1 MLAYAAAAGPELPEA
16 SDARPKLTIEEKAS
30 SGVLYFEESGGF
42 KPPVGKP
49 LPGSI
54 RQPPPPLPASGSTAP
69 SPPTIAPVAPRA
81 PIAPIPSADKTR
93 MAKPT
98 RPPATLT
105 APVVP
110 TKTALPALPAPSTS
124 SPPVTVADREA
135 DLRSEY
141 EMQLESLFAESTP
154 AAVRALRVDETAG
167 ARVAMYRDTHA
178 AVRLGW
184 LWLEGK
190 DPAKATVWFQRA
202 RAWRAGDEEATRGLA
217 FAMLARRDFAAALAL
232 AGELPP
238 ASPAQVELRREAWIG
253 IGQTE
258 YGSSHHARALDAFER
273 AAAVGEMPRYARL
286 LRAWSRLNI
295 SDKAKANSE
304 FILLYKELQDRESA
318 EGVIASLSSASQPV
332 DHTLASSEPL
342 ATLLR
347 ARLGEAAFRAGR
359 YLEARAFDPSRW
371 RGLGSTNTAA
381 ALATL
386 GKREKTG
393 TTGLGKLVAELL
405 PGAAVST
412 PIGERA
418 SVSLSLDRM
427 RLDAGIRDAG
437 ATLGSAPIGV
447 ALAGSG
453 LPVGTVVTEAALS
466 LRLERDF
473 VIIANVGSGVK
484 SAHGGAD
491 ARAVGSIEISA
502 TPAWGQVGARVFVE
516 PVRESILSWVGMTD
530 PHGGL
535 TWGGVRRSGAEARS
549 LYLGAA
555 PYSFGFH
562 GRIERLDGTQVAGN
576 HRRAI
581 DVSAGR
587 DLGLPGFAY
596 SSLSIAAGTDAYDR
610 NLSQY
615 TIGHGGYFS
624 PQSYRKAGVA
634 FDMMTSEGA
643 RWLVRGRASASRTW
657 KREEATAFFPLAP
670 DGRIYAGSRSNGHEA
685 SGRLSAVV
693 QVSPHVQLGA
703 VFGRGISPQWSGKVT
718 LLEMR
723 VLFEPR
729 RGVVSADLPVARGE

>member
-1 MLAYAAAAGPELPEA
+1 MLAYAAAAGPELPQTN
-16 SDARPKLTIEEKAS
+16 DTRPKLKIEEKAS

-42 KPPVGKP
+42 APPVAKP

-54 RQPPPPLPASGSTAP
+54 RQPPPPLPASGSPKLTP
-69 SPPTIAPVAPRA
+69 SPTIAPLAPRV
-81 PIAPIPSADKTR
+81 PIAPKPPTGKTR
-93 MAKPT
+93 LAKPI
-98 RPPATLT
+98 RPPATLA

-110 TKTALPALPAPSTS
+110 TTTASPALPAPATT
-124 SPPVTVADREA
+124 PTVTIANREA
-135 DLRSEY
+135 EPRREY
-141 EMQLESLFAESTP
+141 EMLLESLFAESTP
-154 AAVRALRVDETAG
+154 AVARALRIDEAAG
-167 ARVAMYRDTHA
+167 SRIAMYRDAQA
-178 AVRLGW
+178 AVRFGW
-184 LWLEGK
+184 LWLEAK
-190 DPAKATVWFQRA
+190 DPAKAAIWFQHA
-202 RAWRAGDEEATRGLA
+202 RSWRAGDEEATRGLA
-217 FAMLARRDFAAALAL
+217 FAMLARREFTATLAL
-232 AGELPP
+232 ADELPS

-258 YGSSHHARALDAFER
+258 YGSGQHARALYAFDR
-273 AAAVGEMPRYARL
+273 AAAAGKLPRYARL
-286 LRAWSRLNI
+286 LRAWSRLNVG
-295 SDKAKANSE
+295 DKATANFE

-318 EGVIASLSSASQPV
+318 EGVIASQSSASQTV
-332 DHTLASSEPL
+332 DHTLASTEPL

-359 YLEARAFDPSRW
+359 YLEARALDPARW
-371 RGLGSTNTAA
+371 RGVGSANTVA
-381 ALATL
+381 ALAAF

-418 SVSLSLDRM
+418 SVSLSGDRM
-427 RLDAGIRDAG
+427 RLNAGIRDAG
-437 ATLGSAPIGV
+437 ATVGSAPVGV
-447 ALAGSG
+447 ALAGSA
-453 LPVGTVVTEAALS
+453 LPVRAVVTEAALS

-473 VIIANVGSGVK
+473 VIVANVGGGVK
-484 SAHGGAD
+484 SASGGVD
-491 ARAVGSIEISA
+491 ARPVGSIEISA
-502 TPAWGQVGARVFVE
+502 TPAWGQVDARVFVE
-516 PVRESILSWVGMTD
+516 PVRESILSWTGMTD
-530 PHGGL
+530 PHGGSA
-535 TWGGVRRSGAEARS
+535 WGGVRRSGAEARS

-555 PYSFGFH
+555 PYSIGFH

-634 FDMMTSEGA
+634 FDMMTNEGA

-657 KREEATAFFPLAP
+657 KREDAPPFFPLTP
-670 DGRIYAGSRSNGHEA
+670 DGRNYAGSLSNGHEA
-685 SGRLSAVV
+685 SGRLSAVL
-693 QVSPHVQLGA
+693 QVTPNLQLGA
-703 VFGRGISPQWSGKVT
+703 AFGRGISPQWSGTVAMF
-718 LLEMR
+718 EMR